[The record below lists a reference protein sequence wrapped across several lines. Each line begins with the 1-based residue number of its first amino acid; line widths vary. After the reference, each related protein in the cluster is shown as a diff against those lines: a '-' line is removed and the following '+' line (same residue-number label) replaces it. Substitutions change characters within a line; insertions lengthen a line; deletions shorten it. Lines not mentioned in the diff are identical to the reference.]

1 MAKLTPEEQA
11 FIEENGI
18 DITGTSLSL
27 EEEET
32 TEAPPVD
39 PNILKFI
46 EENPDI
52 DLSGT
57 SLDPLIMMGGTAEDW
72 QAEAEKYI
80 PPETTTTDGVE
91 MRDDFSY
98 QNLYSEYTNPVGETV
113 ERPDYGTWDAI
124 GAA

>member
-1 MAKLTPEEQA
+1 MAKLTPEQKA

-39 PNILKFI
+39 PNISKFV

-80 PPETTTTDGVE
+80 PKRKPEVTFITIDK
-91 MRDDFSY
+91 
-98 QNLYSEYTNPVGETV
+98 L
-113 ERPDYGTWDAI
+113 A
-124 GAA
+124 